1 MTRRKHEKP
10 SFAEVIR
17 LIKKA
22 GLRDGAILKAGEIKE
37 MPLEELNQRIRKL
50 LNIYESAK
58 TKPGMIFFVMYDIE
72 NNKIRTHIA
81 KFLIRKGCVRIQKSV
96 FIAQKPRVVFD
107 ELHTTLKEVQDMYDN
122 EDSILFLPVST
133 DEIHAMKII
142 GKNISFAMVTESTNT
157 IIF

>member
-1 MTRRKHEKP
+1 MTRKQRKKP

-22 GLRDGAILKAGEIKE
+22 GLREGTVLKAGEIKE
-37 MPLEELNQRIRKL
+37 VPLEELNSRLRQL

-58 TKPGMIFFVMYDIE
+58 NSRDMIFFVMYDIE
-72 NNKIRTHIA
+72 NNKVRTQIA
-81 KFLIRKGCVRIQKSV
+81 KFLIRKGCIRLQKSV
-96 FIAQKPRVVFD
+96 FIAQKPRPVFD

-133 DEIHAMKII
+133 DEVHAMKVI
-142 GKNISFAMVTESTNT
+142 GRNISFEMITESKNT
-157 IIF
+157 LIF